1 MTKIV
6 KNGIFKLSIFLKS
19 AYKFW
24 SLYVVHIISI
34 LRKETKNSFF
44 FFFENRATFIQTL
57 TAKKSEKGFIIK
69 EKQSIFYDAR
79 KLKLKIVP
87 NDH

>member
-44 FFFENRATFIQTL
+44 F
-57 TAKKSEKGFIIK
+57 
-69 EKQSIFYDAR
+69 
-79 KLKLKIVP
+79 LKIER
-87 NDH
+87 HLFKH